1 MRPSI
6 PKKEQKAKQKGKQ
19 GEKALPSV
27 PYCLRL
33 GFASIAAFVLVL
45 ALLHCGAEP
54 TGEPTAIAEKSAA
67 GAHPAA
73 GASAKAPSKPAPAA
87 GPREDTPVVLFLGT
101 SITAGY
107 GLPEDEAF
115 PALIQEQMSQAG
127 LDYRAVNAGVSGDT
141 SAGGLRRLDWL
152 LRMPVS
158 VLVLELGA
166 NDMLRGQSPDQLK
179 INLEAILDQTTER
192 HPGVRFVIAGMR
204 AAPNLGRDYGGAFD
218 AVYPQIAERY
228 EAALVP
234 FLLEDV
240 AAKRNLNQADGIHPT
255 AEGHR
260 LIAERLWPIL
270 SPVLR

>member
-1 MRPSI
+1 MRPLI
-6 PKKEQKAKQKGKQ
+6 PKRKQR
-19 GEKALPSV
+19 EKARSSV

-33 GFASIAAFVLVL
+33 GFASIAAL
-45 ALLHCGAEP
+45 ALLHCSPDPTNEPPKTAENTASVENP
-54 TGEPTAIAEKSAA
+54 SPTAENAASVENPSPTALVAEA
-67 GAHPAA
+67 
-73 GASAKAPSKPAPAA
+73 
-87 GPREDTPVVLFLGT
+87 REDAPVVLFLGT

-115 PALIQEQMSQAG
+115 PALIQEQITRAG
-127 LDYRAVNAGVSGDT
+127 LDYRSVNAGVSGDT

-152 LRMPVS
+152 LRMPVA

-166 NDMLRGQSPDQLK
+166 NDMLRGQPVDQLK
-179 INLEAILDQTTER
+179 ANLEAILDQTAER

-204 AAPNLGRDYGGAFD
+204 AAPNLGRKYGDAFD
-218 AVYPQIAERY
+218 AVYPQVAERY
-228 EAALVP
+228 EAAFVP

-270 SPVLR
+270 DPVLR